1 MFIRKVFIICWGISH
16 VRNRITD
23 IKKIT
28 FKKNENS
35 SGGLSVYQSG
45 ELVPFDIKRVFV
57 VSANKGEERG
67 HHAHINC
74 IQLLVAVA
82 GEIEVEVSDV
92 AKQSVSYSLRQFN
105 EGLLIPPGIWASQR
119 YIKEGSVLMVLC
131 DHEYDESDYIR
142 DYEGF
147 SEFNKGGP
155 NDR

>member
-1 MFIRKVFIICWGISH
+1 M
-16 VRNRITD
+16 RNLIAD
-23 IKKIT
+23 VKKIT
-28 FKKNENS
+28 FKKNENAT
-35 SGGLSVYQSG
+35 GALSVYQSG

-74 IQLLVAVA
+74 SQLLVAVS
-82 GEIEVEVSDV
+82 GEIEVKVSDIE
-92 AKQSVSYSLRQFN
+92 KKSMTYSLKQLN

-142 DYEGF
+142 DYERF
-147 SEFNKGGP
+147 SEFNKGVLK
-155 NDR
+155 